1 MAGDAGGVLEVEAVV
16 GDAALGSAA
25 TGALFTTS
33 ADMVP
38 SEPRRTS
45 RRSVVGGA
53 GWEDNADGSS
63 SVFQGAARSNRAD
76 DSSTPTHGFLVI
88 CLDAE
93 KVKW

>member
-45 RRSVVGGA
+45 RRSVVGGRGGRITQTA
-53 GWEDNADGSS
+53 AAPCFRGQRGQTEQMTPQHPHM
-63 SVFQGAARSNRAD
+63 VFLLFVWTQ
-76 DSSTPTHGFLVI
+76 
-88 CLDAE
+88 
-93 KVKW
+93 KK